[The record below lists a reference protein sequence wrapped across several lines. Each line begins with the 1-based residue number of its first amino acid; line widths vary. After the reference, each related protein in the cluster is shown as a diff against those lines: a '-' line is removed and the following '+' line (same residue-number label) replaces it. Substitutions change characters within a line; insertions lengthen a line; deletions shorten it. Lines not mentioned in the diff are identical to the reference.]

1 MSTESQCPTD
11 AQLNE
16 FLSGNT
22 TDDATIVVEAHLNGC
37 QSCQRRLENGIIEA
51 QWQQLMPAD
60 RKIQID
66 TQHGRLAETH
76 PDPIASPSDPFPQI
90 PGYEIE
96 EKIDQGGM
104 GVVYRAIQ
112 HSLKRTVALKVLSS
126 TAMENPDR
134 WLRFKTEVEA
144 VGRLQHPHIV
154 RVFDA
159 GEFDGRAYVS
169 QEICDYESLN
179 SRMGTPQPPNEVAA
193 MVERLADAVDHA
205 HQQGVLHRDIKPSNI
220 LFADHEVK
228 LADFGLAKLTDINDG
243 ITRTRDVMGSPSYM
257 APEQAAAD
265 HEAIGPQTD
274 IFQLGILLYESLTGV
289 APFLADSTLE
299 SLRLTQTHE
308 PVSPRR
314 LQPGIPGDLQ
324 TICMK
329 CLEKRVTDRYQT
341 AVEVVADLQRFQSGH
356 AIHAKPPGPLNR
368 LWKWTSRRPATA
380 ALIGVTVVAVL
391 GMLVMW
397 AQFTSE
403 LSEQTRIA
411 REKTKDSEESLKQA
425 LRSNDAAFEVMNFFT
440 VDLLDAANPEIGGV
454 NMKVVDVIDAAAK
467 EVETKFKERP
477 RVEAIVQT
485 AIGNMYFKLGQPLRA
500 LPHMERGVELFK
512 QVEEPVNQQSFVARY
527 QLALCLKQLQRL
539 DEAIAIVDE
548 ITPLAAEVA
557 PVWELEMR
565 YFNLSRVLRSEDV
578 ESAIV
583 YANSLYVDCVQE
595 LGKEHSSTMNV
606 HGTLATL
613 YMQIND
619 MEKAEKVARE
629 QLQIYETIGSE
640 DDPGVA
646 SALNILAV
654 IRVRQ
659 GEFADAEEL
668 HREGLRHRVK
678 SQGEKHS
685 DTIAQKSNLAA
696 AIWRQGRHKEATD
709 LLQEVVAAD
718 SEIFGSGDTRTLE
731 ATYQLLR
738 MYLVMK
744 DYDTGDEIA
753 DRILASQLAARPATG
768 QWASLLTAWA
778 ELKIHQQDPDRARQ
792 LLRNARNVFAE
803 NSNAS
808 NSSRE
813 RAVESVE
820 SMLSPAIDEP

>member
-1 MSTESQCPTD
+1 MSIKSHCPTD

-16 FLSGNT
+16 LLSGKT
-22 TDDATIVVEAHLNGC
+22 TDDFIVGIEAHLNECPQC
-37 QSCQRRLENGIIEA
+37 QQRLESGMSYA

-66 TQHGRLAETH
+66 TLHGRLADTR
-76 PDPIASPSDPFPQI
+76 PDPVMNQPDPFPQI

-169 QEICDYESLN
+169 QEICDYESLK
-179 SRMGTPQPPNEVAA
+179 SRMGAPQPPNEVAA

-220 LFADHEVK
+220 LFADNEVK

-243 ITRTRDVMGSPSYM
+243 ITRTRDVMGSPAYM

-265 HEAIGPQTD
+265 HESIGPQTD
-274 IFQLGILLYESLTGV
+274 IFQLGIVLYESLTGV

-299 SLRLTQTHE
+299 SLRLTQAHE

-314 LQPGIPGDLQ
+314 LQPGIPRDLQ

-329 CLEKRVTDRYQT
+329 CLEKRVADRYHT
-341 AVEVVADLQRFQSGH
+341 ATELVTDLVRFQSGH
-356 AIHAKPPGPLNR
+356 PIHAKPPGQLNR
-368 LWKWTSRRPATA
+368 LLKWAARRPATA
-380 ALIGVTVVAVL
+380 ALIGVSIVAAV

-397 AQFTSE
+397 AKFTSE

-411 REKTKDSEESLKQA
+411 KEKTRDSQQSLQQA

-440 VDLLDAANPEIGGV
+440 VDLLDSANPELGGV

-467 EVETKFKERP
+467 EVETKFDGRP
-477 RVEAIVQT
+477 RVKAVVQT
-485 AIGNMYFKLGQPLRA
+485 AIGNMYFKLGQPRQA
-500 LPHMERGVELFK
+500 LPHMERGVELFN
-512 QVEEPVNQQSFVARY
+512 QVDEPVNQQSFVARY
-527 QLALCLKQLQRL
+527 QLALCLKQLQRM
-539 DEAIAIVDE
+539 DEAITIVDE
-548 ITPLAAEVA
+548 ITPLAADVA

-565 YFNLSRVLRSEDV
+565 YFNLSRITRSGDV
-578 ESAIV
+578 QSAIE
-583 YANSLYVDCVQE
+583 YAEALYVDCVQE
-595 LGKEHSSTMNV
+595 LGKAHSSTMNI

-613 YMQIND
+613 YMQINN
-619 MEKAEKVARE
+619 MERAEELAKE
-629 QLQIYETIGSE
+629 QIQLHEAVGSK
-640 DDPGVA
+640 DNPGVA

-654 IRVRQ
+654 IKIRQ

-668 HREGLRHRVK
+668 HREGLRHRIK

-709 LLQEVVAAD
+709 LLREVVAAD
-718 SEIFGSGDTRTLE
+718 LEVFGSEDTRTLE

-744 DYDTGDEIA
+744 DYAKGEEIA
-753 DRILASQLAARPATG
+753 DRVLSSQLATRPATG
-768 QWASLLTAWA
+768 QWASLLAAWA
-778 ELKIHQQDPDRARQ
+778 EIKIHQHDPDRASE
-792 LLRNARNVFAE
+792 LLSDARSLFAE
-803 NSNAS
+803 NPGAS
-808 NSSRE
+808 NTSRQ
-813 RAVESVE
+813 RAVESAE
-820 SMLSPAIDEP
+820 KMLNSQPGEP